1 MKRFFRHSVI
11 LLVLISF
18 YACGCQEYAVVR
30 PESVGL
36 SSRRLERIDDLI
48 QGYLD
53 NDEVAGASAL
63 IYRKGKI
70 GYFKTFGMQDIR
82 AGIPMDEGTIFR
94 IYSMTKAITSTAVMM
109 LYEEGRFFLNDP
121 VSKYIPELKDLK
133 VGIEKTDPKTGEKS
147 FTTVKANREITI
159 RDLLRHTS
167 GMTYGFFAKS
177 RVDEMYVEA
186 DVLGDDEKTIADT
199 VKKLSTLPL
208 KHQPGTT
215 WEYGLS
221 TDVLGRLVEVVSGMP
236 LDRLFKERIFEPLDM
251 KDTSFDV
258 PPEKAHR
265 FAAIYSLDKNKKI
278 YPAKPGVSRNY
289 LVPTTYFSGG
299 GGLVSTQRDYLTF
312 CKMILNYG
320 KLGDVRIL
328 SRKSVELM
336 TSDHIVGVNKECKD
350 SIVKIREAGF
360 GLGFRVN
367 SGPNLLGKLGSKGTV
382 SWGGAASTNFFIDY
396 AEDLI
401 FIYMSQIKPTDHT
414 LGYKVEN
421 LAYQAI
427 AD

>member
-1 MKRFFRHSVI
+1 
-11 LLVLISF
+11 
-18 YACGCQEYAVVR
+18 
-30 PESVGL
+30 
-36 SSRRLERIDDLI
+36 
-48 QGYLD
+48 
-53 NDEVAGASAL
+53 
-63 IYRKGKI
+63 
-70 GYFKTFGMQDIR
+70 
-82 AGIPMDEGTIFR
+82 
-94 IYSMTKAITSTAVMM
+94 MTKPITSTAVMM
-109 LYEEGRFFLNDP
+109 LYEEGKFFLNDP

-133 VGIEKTDPKTGEKS
+133 VGAETTDPKKGEKS
-147 FTTVKANREITI
+147 FATVKANREVSI

-177 RVDEMYVEA
+177 RVDEMYIEA
-186 DVLGDDEKTIADT
+186 KVLGDDEKTVADT
-199 VKKLSTLPL
+199 VKKLGTLPL
-208 KHQPGTT
+208 KHQPGST
-215 WEYGLS
+215 WEYGVS

-236 LDRLFKERIFEPLDM
+236 LDKFFKERIFEPLKM
-251 KDTSFDV
+251 HDTFFDV

-265 FAAIYSLDKNKKI
+265 FAVIYSLDENKKI
-278 YPAKPGVSRNY
+278 YPAKPGVSRDY
-289 LVPTTYFSGG
+289 LKPTTYFSGG
-299 GGLVSTQRDYLTF
+299 GGLASTQKDYLKF

-320 KLGDVRIL
+320 ELEGVSIL
-328 SRKSVELM
+328 SPKSVELM

-350 SIVKIREAGF
+350 AIVKIREAGF

-367 SGPNLLGKLGSKGTV
+367 LGPNLLGRLGSKGTV

-396 AEDLI
+396 DEDLI